1 MKREKHTIWKIGC
14 AANLDYITDAA
25 NQLLE
30 VRSGSTITQAY
41 VYDANGNLT
50 QKCEG
55 GTVTRTSTSC
65 TGANVTRLTYN
76 ALDQLEQ
83 VSKAGQLSQYA
94 YDDAGRRIKKTVN
107 GATVH
112 YLYNGPDIHA
122 EYQSWSQANV
132 SYIHGP
138 NMDDPA
144 IRFNAA
150 NNANYFHQ
158 DGLGSVV
165 AATDQSGNLTAA
177 QLYDAWGKPTS
188 GSGGLGQ
195 YGYTGRE
202 PDETGMMYY
211 RARECEDELK
221 NTFFVANREGSTY
234 LNRLH

>member
-1 MKREKHTIWKIGC
+1 M
-14 AANLDYITDAA
+14 
-25 NQLLE
+25 
-30 VRSGSTITQAY
+30 
-41 VYDANGNLT
+41 
-50 QKCEG
+50 
-55 GTVTRTSTSC
+55 RTSTTC
-65 TGANVTRLTYN
+65 AGASVTSLSYN

-150 NNANYFHQ
+150 NDANYFHQ

-165 AATDQSGNLTAA
+165 ATTDQSGNLTAA
-177 QLYDAWGKPTS
+177 QLYDAWGKPNA